1 MRHCWLLLLLI
12 AVVEADTLYKVVK
25 ADGTVMYTDQPVA
38 GAEAI
43 QLPRINSADSLAPKT
58 STAAASANR
67 PDRPEVQYQ
76 LSILFPKSQQT
87 LRDNQ
92 GNITVVAQMEPQTT
106 GAGIFELYMDG
117 ELVAANP
124 SPRFELTEVNR
135 GAHTI
140 EVRYVNNSGKVL
152 ASSPSTEFFL
162 HQASVLN
169 RPQ

>member
-1 MRHCWLLLLLI
+1 MKYCWLFLLLV
-12 AVVEADTLYKVVK
+12 AVVQADTLYKVVK

-38 GAEAI
+38 GAEPVA
-43 QLPRINSADSLAPKT
+43 LPRINSADSLAPKT
-58 STAAASANR
+58 NTALASKS
-67 PDRPEVQYQ
+67 DRPEVQYQ

-106 GAGIFELYMDG
+106 GAGIFELYMDT

-140 EVRYVNNSGKVL
+140 EVRYVDNSGKVL

>member
-1 MRHCWLLLLLI
+1 MRYFWLMLLLMTT
-12 AVVEADTLYKVVK
+12 AQADTLYKVIK

-38 GAEAI
+38 GAEPVE
-43 QLPRINSADSLAPKT
+43 LPRVNTAESLAAKN
-58 STAAASANR
+58 AAASRNKS
-67 PDRPEVQYQ
+67 DRPEVQYQ
-76 LSILFPKSQQT
+76 LSILYPKSQQT

-92 GNITVVAQMEPQTT
+92 GKVTVVAQMQPQTT
-106 GAGIFELYMDG
+106 GAGAFELLMDG
-117 ELVAANP
+117 KSLATSP

-152 ASSPSTEFFL
+152 ASSSPTEFFL